1 MQDLLTKGIDEKGQ
15 IRSEETHKFK
25 DSPLGR
31 LPEEWEVAK
40 LGTIG
45 EITSSKR
52 VYFKEYVEEGI
63 PFYRSKEIIEKAQ
76 NLDVKKVL
84 FIPEDKYKQIE
95 LKYGVPKKGDV
106 LITAVGTLGIIYIIK
121 EEDCKFY
128 FKDGNLLWIK
138 DPDES
143 MIDVEFLFHAFEPVF
158 TKQRDV
164 MIIGTSQNALTIE
177 KMKCLQLPLPP
188 LPEQHRIAS
197 VLSQI
202 DEVIEKEEQYKVKLE
217 RIKQGLMQDLLTGE
231 VRVNHLIKET

>member
-1 MQDLLTKGIDEKGQ
+1 MC
-15 IRSEETHKFK
+15 IRDSQQFRAVKKIIKRLRAVSYTH
-25 DSPLGR
+25 
-31 LPEEWEVAK
+31 
-40 LGTIG
+40 
-45 EITSSKR
+45 
-52 VYFKEYVEEGI
+52 
-63 PFYRSKEIIEKAQ
+63 
-76 NLDVKKVL
+76 LDV
-84 FIPEDKYKQIE
+84 YKRQ
-95 LKYGVPKKGDV
+95 PKKGDV

-188 LPEQHRIAS
+188 LPEPVSYTHLDVYKRQEKGSRVLLYNCTLIA
-197 VLSQI
+197 Q
-202 DEVIEKEEQYKVKLE
+202 
-217 RIKQGLMQDLLTGE
+217 T
-231 VRVNHLIKET
+231 VRTAS